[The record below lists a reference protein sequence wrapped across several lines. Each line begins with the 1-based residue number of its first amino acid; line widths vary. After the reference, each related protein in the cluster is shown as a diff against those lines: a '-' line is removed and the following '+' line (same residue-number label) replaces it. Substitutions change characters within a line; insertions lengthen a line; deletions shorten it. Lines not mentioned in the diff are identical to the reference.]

1 MCLLGIQENPVSSF
15 TPIIPCKCSVSSATM
30 PSIPTIS
37 SVSEYNDLLTARR
50 CSSGAMAIAAM
61 YNSYVGRILV
71 GDSAALFT
79 IPVDDHIVVRGH
91 AVFDTATIVDGFL
104 YRHRVHIDRL
114 FESAEK
120 AGLDLQ
126 FLVDFKEKDNLE
138 KQKDAVEDIE
148 KQLAKAG
155 GVKNG
160 MIRLWLTA
168 GPGNLGVS
176 KAGCQTTLYAICY
189 RGSPWNCFGSGEGTV
204 EPGWVDRIEGIKE
217 CTVSERY
224 PMKGKVLATMK
235 SSNYLVNALGCTE
248 AVEGGGHYGIWVD
261 QATGE
266 VYEASVR
273 NVVFVLNSG
282 VLITPPY
289 SGDGSKILKGCT
301 VRRIVELAV
310 EHLLDKEMEGITLK
324 KVVTDTVVYKN
335 DLLDAGIAEMFL
347 VSGDTHLDP
356 VTTWDDL
363 CIGDGKPGPVFKTLA
378 QLLYDEAVGGA
389 SPYHQE
395 IEY

>member
-1 MCLLGIQENPVSSF
+1 MAPIALCSDLGEYGQLL
-15 TPIIPCKCSVSSATM
+15 TDRRSSA
-30 PSIPTIS
+30 
-37 SVSEYNDLLTARR
+37 
-50 CSSGAMAIAAM
+50 GAMSIAAM
-61 YNSYVGRILV
+61 YNSYVQRILV
-71 GDSAALFT
+71 GEAAALFT
-79 IPVDDHIVVRGH
+79 IPIDDHIVVRGH
-91 AVFDTATIVDGFL
+91 AVFDTATIVNGCL
-104 YRHRVHIDRL
+104 YRHRIHIDRL

-126 FLVDFKEKDNLE
+126 FLVDPEDKDNVE

-148 KQLAKAG
+148 EQLAKAG
-155 GVKNG
+155 GVRNG
-160 MIRLWLTA
+160 MIRLWLSA

-176 KAGCQTTLYAICY
+176 KAGCQTTLYGICY
-189 RGSPWNCFGSGEGTV
+189 HGNPFNTFGSGKDTV
-204 EPGWVDRIEGIKE
+204 GVDKIQGIKE
-217 CTVSERY
+217 CTVSGRY

-248 AVEGGGHYGIWVD
+248 ATTAGGHYGIWVN
-261 QATGE
+261 QGTGE

-273 NVVFVLNSG
+273 NVVFLLRTG

-289 SGDGSKILKGCT
+289 SGRSSNILKGCT
-301 VRRIVELAV
+301 VRRIVQLALD
-310 EHLLDKEMEGITLK
+310 HLLGKEVEGVTVS
-324 KVVTDTVVYKN
+324 KVVNDTVVYKK

-363 CIGDGKPGPVFKTLA
+363 TIGDGKPGPVFKKLA
-378 QLLYDEAVGGA
+378 QLLFDEAVGGV
-389 SPYHQE
+389 SPYHKK

>member
-1 MCLLGIQENPVSSF
+1 MSP
-15 TPIIPCKCSVSSATM
+15 IPC
-30 PSIPTIS
+30 IS
-37 SVSEYNDLLTARR
+37 SVEEYNNLLTARR
-50 CSSGAMAIAAM
+50 SSEGAMSIASM
-61 YNSYVGRILV
+61 FNSYVGRILV
-71 GDSAALFT
+71 GESAALFT

-91 AVFDTATIVDGFL
+91 AVFDTATIVNGFL
-104 YRHRVHIDRL
+104 YRHRIHIDRL
-114 FESAEK
+114 FESAQK

-126 FLVDFKEKDNLE
+126 FLVGEEDKDNIE

-155 GVKNG
+155 NVKNG
-160 MIRLWLTA
+160 MIRFWLTA

-176 KAGCQTTLYAICY
+176 KAGCETTLYGICY
-189 RGSPWNCFGSGEGTV
+189 RGNPWNTFSSGEGSV
-204 EPGWVDRIEGIKE
+204 EPGGVEKIAGIKE

-248 AVEGGGHYGIWVD
+248 AVQGGGRYGIWVD
-261 QATGE
+261 PSTGE

-273 NVVFVLNSG
+273 NVVFVLRSG

-289 SGDGSKILKGCT
+289 SGGSSNILKGCT
-301 VRRIVELAV
+301 VRRIVQLA
-310 EHLLDKEMEGITLK
+310 EDHLLGKEEQGISLK
-324 KVVTDTVVYKN
+324 KVVTDQVVYKQ
-335 DLLDAGIAEMFL
+335 DLLDVGIAEMFL

-363 CIGDGKPGPVFKTLA
+363 CIGDGEPGPVFKRLA
-378 QLLYDEAVGGA
+378 ELLFQEAMGGD
-389 SPYHQE
+389 SPYHQK